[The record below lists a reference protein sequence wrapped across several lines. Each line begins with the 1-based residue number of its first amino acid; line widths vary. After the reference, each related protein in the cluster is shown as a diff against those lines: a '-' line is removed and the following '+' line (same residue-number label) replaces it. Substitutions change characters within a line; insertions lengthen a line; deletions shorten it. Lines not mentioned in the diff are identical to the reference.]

1 MRSARAA
8 GKDEPLLPDRERPER
23 SGSGRRSLLISVFN
37 VVNTTFGTGFF
48 LYPKALVANGVGIGL
63 AAVCAL
69 LALVVFSL
77 HSLADAVGRSPA
89 SLTAY
94 PETIG
99 YFSRPWCARVISASI
114 QIYLVGAGAA
124 YLALFSDQAAVLW
137 GSPPPRW
144 VLLLGPTVLAVP
156 FSLLRS
162 MSAFAFTSAFGVLVN
177 CVVVAV
183 LSHGAAAKLWRDGVA
198 PQQCDGDDSAPSA
211 GAAFATLCSTVVFS
225 FQCHSDAFIPNL
237 RSLDFPTAAARRASA
252 STVIHVSVL
261 FCATI
266 YVSFGALGALAW
278 GCDAGADPLS
288 DNLEVGA
295 VTQLARALVCLKVLL
310 SYPLLFFAARL
321 CLGHAVLSDDITK
334 PQHAWL
340 FHFYT
345 PLFLLGSWALAAA
358 VPKIDSLADL
368 AAALAGTLQVFVWP
382 GLLWVA
388 LHYYR
393 AYPYADEG
401 AQAGGRGHP
410 VHVLAGLLLAAAGLG
425 VACCGVAAVL
435 WTG

>member
-23 SGSGRRSLLISVFN
+23 SGSGRRSLLVSVFN

-266 YVSFGALGALAW
+266 YVSFGVLKCVGVGMRRGRRPAERQSGGRRRHTARARTGLPKSAALVPAPLLRRSALPRPRRPLGRHHQAAARVALPLLHAALPPWLVGSCRGGAQDRFARRPRRRAGGHAPSLCVAGLALG
-278 GCDAGADPLS
+278 GA
-288 DNLEVGA
+288 
-295 VTQLARALVCLKVLL
+295 
-310 SYPLLFFAARL
+310 PLLPRL
-321 CLGHAVLSDDITK
+321 
-334 PQHAWL
+334 
-340 FHFYT
+340 
-345 PLFLLGSWALAAA
+345 PL
-358 VPKIDSLADL
+358 
-368 AAALAGTLQVFVWP
+368 
-382 GLLWVA
+382 
-388 LHYYR
+388 R
-393 AYPYADEG
+393 
-401 AQAGGRGHP
+401 
-410 VHVLAGLLLAAAGLG
+410 
-425 VACCGVAAVL
+425 
-435 WTG
+435 